1 MYAIRMYI
9 RMRIAYICSW
19 RIGMPIVLNHL
30 IVPAGDRFAAASFLA
45 DLLGLPAPGQ
55 AGPFAAVRVNEDLTL
70 DSDDRHGVRAGH
82 YAFLIDEGTFD
93 AVLARLHAAPEIPY
107 CACPAHRGHRGVDDL
122 ADGRRVYV
130 RDPDGHSYE
139 LFTAVP

>member
-30 IVPAGDRFAAASFLA
+30 IVPAGDRLAAASFLA

-70 DSDDRHGVRAGH
+70 DFDDRHGVRAGH

-107 CACPAHRGHRGVDDL
+107 GAGPGHGWNRGVDDL

>member
-1 MYAIRMYI
+1 
-9 RMRIAYICSW
+9 
-19 RIGMPIVLNHL
+19 MPIVLNHL
-30 IVPAGDRFAAASFLA
+30 IVPVGDRHAAASFLA

-55 AGPFAAVRVNEDLTL
+55 AGPFATVRVNEDLTL
-70 DSDDRHGVRAGH
+70 DFDDRHGARAGH
-82 YAFLIDEGTFD
+82 YAFLIDEDTFD

-107 CACPAHRGHRGVDDL
+107 GAGPGHGWNRAADDL